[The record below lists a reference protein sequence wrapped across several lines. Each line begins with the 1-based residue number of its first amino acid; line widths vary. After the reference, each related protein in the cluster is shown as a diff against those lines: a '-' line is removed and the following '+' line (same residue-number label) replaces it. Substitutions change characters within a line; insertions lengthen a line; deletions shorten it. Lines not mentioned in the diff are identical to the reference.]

1 MAKTEGSYATF
12 LGFVSGD
19 HIIKHFFFSFSR
31 QGLYVFQ
38 AHNPV
43 AAYQVLEL
51 HCVRQHLAIVYLLL
65 GQGAPSFFW
74 AFSQEGPLA
83 SPFLGFV

>member
-1 MAKTEGSYATF
+1 M
-12 LGFVSGD
+12 
-19 HIIKHFFFSFSR
+19 
-31 QGLYVFQ
+31 FQ

-51 HCVRQHLAIVYLLL
+51 HCVRQYLAIVYLLL

-74 AFSQEGPLA
+74 AFSQEGPLV